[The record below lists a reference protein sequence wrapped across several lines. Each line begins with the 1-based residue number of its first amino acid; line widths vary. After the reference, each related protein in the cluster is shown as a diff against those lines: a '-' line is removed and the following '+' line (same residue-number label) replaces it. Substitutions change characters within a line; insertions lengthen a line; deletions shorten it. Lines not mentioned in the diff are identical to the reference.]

1 MTTVSACAAC
11 AAAPYAE
18 KAAQDAA
25 RATQEAEPNIYLSL
39 PGIHCA
45 ACIGA
50 VERALMARPDVN
62 SARVNLS
69 LKRVAIAAPG
79 AVVDDLTQTLKSVG
93 YEAFVLDPGMIDTRS
108 DQTGRML
115 LIRLAVAGFA
125 MMNVMLFSVAVWSG
139 ASDATR
145 DLFHLISAAISLPAV
160 LFCARPFYLSAWSA
174 LKVRTL
180 NMDVPISLAILLA
193 AGMSFYEVLNSG
205 PHAYFDAALSLTFFL
220 LIGRYLDHRTRD
232 AARSAA
238 KELAALE
245 VQTAQRLTDGVAE
258 TVSVTALS
266 VGDRV
271 LIPTGVR
278 VPVDGSL
285 ESVTATTDRSF
296 LTGESAPQLLDRHAT
311 VEAGE
316 INLGAP
322 IEIRALRVGEDTTL
336 RRVAALT
343 EMAENSRSTY
353 TNLADQAARIYAPSV
368 HLLALAAFLVWVWIS
383 GDIRLALNIAVAV
396 LIITCPCAL
405 GLAVPTVATRA
416 ISLLYAK
423 GFLVK
428 SGTALERMAE
438 VDTAIFDKT
447 GTLTLQ
453 GSKAQ
458 MNHLSETEI
467 AVARTLAQTSGHP
480 VSRAL
485 LGALPS
491 AASVPVTDVIEVPG
505 MGIEAQIDGQTVR
518 LGKAAWIGADFS
530 GTGLRIGSDPA
541 QPLPLEETQ
550 RPGVQIAIE
559 GLRRLGITPQI
570 LSGDKQDAVAAVAS
584 AVGIETQFAEITATE
599 KHSYLTSLQDK
610 GLKTLMVG
618 DGLNDTAALAAA
630 HASVAPASALD
641 ASRNAA
647 DVVIIRDS
655 MEHLPDLIAIARS
668 TVHLS
673 KQNFAIATGYNIIAV
688 PIALL
693 GYATP
698 LLAAVAMSLSSI
710 TVLLNALRVGRHL

>member
-1 MTTVSACAAC
+1 MSTASACPAC
-11 AAAPYAE
+11 AAAPLAE
-18 KAAQDAA
+18 NIAA
-25 RATQEAEPNIYLSL
+25 RAAHPSTDPNIFLSL
-39 PGIHCA
+39 PTIHCA

-50 VERALMARPDVN
+50 VERALTATPGVH

-69 LKRVAIAAPG
+69 LKRVAIAAPD
-79 AVVDDLTQTLKSVG
+79 ADLAALVEVLRQAG
-93 YEAFVLDPGMIDTRS
+93 YEAHPLDADMLQTKTDA
-108 DQTGRML
+108 TGRML

-160 LFCARPFYLSAWSA
+160 LFCGQPFFASAWSA
-174 LKVRTL
+174 LRVQRL

-205 PHAYFDAALSLTFFL
+205 AHAYFDAALSLTFFL
-220 LIGRYLDHRTRD
+220 LIGRYLDHHTRN

-245 VQTAQRLTDGVAE
+245 VQSAQLLENGAAR
-258 TVSVTALS
+258 TVSVSTLDI
-266 VGDRV
+266 GDHI

-278 VPVDGSL
+278 VPVDGQLLS
-285 ESVTATTDRSF
+285 SAATTDRSF
-296 LTGESAPQLLDRHAT
+296 LTGESAAVHLTKNET

-322 IEIRALRVGEDTTL
+322 FEITAIRVGEDTTL

-343 EMAENSRSTY
+343 EMAENSRNSY
-353 TNLADQAARIYAPSV
+353 TNLADQAAKVYAPAV
-368 HLLALAAFLVWVWIS
+368 HLLAFAAFVIWVWVS

-428 SGTALERMAE
+428 SGTALERLAE

-447 GTLTLQ
+447 GTLTLS
-453 GSKAQ
+453 GSARQ
-458 MNHLSETEI
+458 LDHLSATEVS
-467 AVARTLAQTSGHP
+467 VARALAQTSGHP
-480 VSRAL
+480 VSQAIL
-485 LGALPS
+485 SSLPNGTP
-491 AASVPVTDVIEVPG
+491 ASMTDIVEVPG
-505 MGIEAQIDGQTVR
+505 FGIEAKYNGQPVR
-518 LGKAAWIGADFS
+518 LGKSTWLGAAFG
-530 GTGLRIGSDPA
+530 GTGLRIGTNEPVH
-541 QPLPLEETQ
+541 LPLSETL
-550 RPGVQIAIE
+550 RPGVELAIS
-559 GLRRLGITPQI
+559 GLRDLGISPEI
-570 LSGDKQDAVAAVAS
+570 LSGDRDAAVEELAKS
-584 AVGIETQFAEITATE
+584 VGISDVRAEISATE
-599 KHSYLTSLQDK
+599 KHQYLKELQSQ
-610 GLKTLMVG
+610 GHHTLMIG

-647 DVVIIRDS
+647 DVVIIRES
-655 MEHLPDLIAIARS
+655 IQALPDLVAIARS

-673 KQNFAIATGYNIIAV
+673 KQNFAIAAAYNFIAV
-688 PIALL
+688 PIAFF

-698 LLAAVAMSLSSI
+698 LLAAIAMSVSSI
-710 TVLLNALRVGRHL
+710 TVLLNALRVGRGI